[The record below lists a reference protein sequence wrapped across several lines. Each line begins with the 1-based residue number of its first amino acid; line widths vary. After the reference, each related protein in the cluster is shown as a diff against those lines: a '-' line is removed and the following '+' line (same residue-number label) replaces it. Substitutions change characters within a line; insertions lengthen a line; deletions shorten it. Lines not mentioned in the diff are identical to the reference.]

1 MFPFDWFSRRK
12 ALKVK
17 AESLLQRMGSQQAM
31 TYLVA
36 RACDPEISD
45 EEQDEAVQL
54 RRAIKKKL
62 GLSTQTDTATRYL
75 EQ

>member
-17 AESLLQRMGSQQAM
+17 VETLLQTMSNEQAM
-31 TYLVA
+31 TYLVI

-45 EEQDEAVQL
+45 EEQDEAVRL
-54 RRAIKKKL
+54 RRAIKRKL
-62 GLSTQTDTATRYL
+62 GLSSQTDTATRYL